1 MFLNNNFTFTN
12 IKGTYHIGDLHVRD
26 KFDRTVDN
34 GETEKYIIASD
45 ETEIVTIQTNVDPN
59 GKSIALEF
67 AAIDIFD
74 EKSIIN
80 FCNKYGLLYFNEED
94 AHETDNNDY
103 IFEHEEK
110 TQYQKNAL
118 LSEHSELYSTGGS
131 SITPLITFQRYVVQ
145 IRKILDL
152 SAAISNEDEMSI
164 IIDIIWFCF
173 GQYDFYDDDEL
184 VPSTEFERVN
194 YEFREAVD
202 RYIAEG
208 EVIVD
213 QLPFFSDLIKM
224 FVDELSDDIVNIDK
238 RKKYPNKRYYYNIN
252 HYDMYHKTWQNFY
265 SVLKRLLERLQIK
278 KIDLLSDVYFE
289 KDPTSEDI
297 AYICQQK
304 EIIIDLGKAFLID
317 HFNDTLF
324 RIKPELSIY
333 GNNIIQELK
342 IPSLLE
348 TIYIDLFFRYT
359 PYTKYRKCSN
369 PTCNHVFQVSNTNSK
384 KIYCS
389 QRCSLLMAKRK
400 QREREK
406 Q

>member
-12 IKGTYHIGDLHVRD
+12 IKGTYHIGDLSVRD
-26 KFDRTVDN
+26 KYNRTIDN

-59 GKSIALEF
+59 GNSIAMEF

-74 EKSIIN
+74 EESIIN
-80 FCNKYGLLYFNEED
+80 FCNKYGLLFFNEDD

-103 IFEHEEK
+103 IFEHAEK
-110 TQYQKNAL
+110 TRYQKSAL
-118 LSEHSELYSTGGS
+118 LSEYSELYSTGGS
-131 SITPLITFQRYVVQ
+131 SITPLIIFQSYVVQ

-152 SAAISNEDEMSI
+152 SAAISNGDEMSI
-164 IIDIIWFCF
+164 IKDIIWFCF
-173 GQYDFYDDDEL
+173 GQYDYYDDEEL
-184 VPSTEFERVN
+184 VPSTEFKRVN
-194 YEFREAVD
+194 YDFREAVD
-202 RYIAEG
+202 SYIADG

-213 QLPFFSDLIKM
+213 QIPFFSDLIKM
-224 FVDELSDDIVNIDK
+224 FLDELSDDLVNIEK
-238 RKKYPNKRYYYNIN
+238 RKKHPNKCYSYSIN
-252 HYDMYHKTWQNFY
+252 HFDMYHKTWQNFY
-265 SVLKRLLERLQIK
+265 SVLKRLLERVQIK
-278 KIDLLSDVYFE
+278 RIDPLGDVIFE
-289 KDPTSEDI
+289 KDPTLEDK

-304 EIIIDLGKAFLID
+304 EIVIDLGKAFLID
-317 HFNDTLF
+317 HFNDELF
-324 RIKPELSIY
+324 RIKPELSID

-359 PYTKYRKCSN
+359 PFTNFRKCGN

-406 Q
+406 